1 MGEMRSY
8 ARRGRKRS
16 AAITLVL
23 AGTLSGCGEPEAQRD
38 LYRTLADCQR
48 DWPGQQCEQANPNH
62 PAGHSGTW
70 FYGPRYYGSSFGSG
84 APKPSPNAMSA
95 FHDGHGGVAR
105 GGFGSSARS
114 FSFSGG

>member
-1 MGEMRSY
+1 MRK
-8 ARRGRKRS
+8 AGRGRKRS

-38 LYRTLADCQR
+38 VYRTLADCQR
-48 DWPGQQCEQANPNH
+48 DWPGQQQCEQANRS
-62 PAGHSGTW
+62 GHSSTW

-84 APKPSPNAMSA
+84 APRPSANAMSA

-114 FSFSGG
+114 FSSSGG